1 MKGLQANKIQGKLSL
16 KASITGDI
24 VMDEVKVPK

>member
-24 VMDEVKVPK
+24 VMDEVRVPK